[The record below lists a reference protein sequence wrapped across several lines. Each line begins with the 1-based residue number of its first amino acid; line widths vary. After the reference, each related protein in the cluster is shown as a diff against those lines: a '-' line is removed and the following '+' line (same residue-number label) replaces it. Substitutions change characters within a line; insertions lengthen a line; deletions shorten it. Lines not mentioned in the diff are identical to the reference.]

1 MPPFKRYPTLSPHT
15 GPDPV
20 VGWRNRRLRRAG
32 FSRQLADTVARD
44 CAYDLH
50 AVLELVDR
58 GCPAEL
64 AARILAPIED
74 EPPAFVTPRAADQ
87 QR

>member
-1 MPPFKRYPTLSPHT
+1 MSIHDRAINFSSAP
-15 GPDPV
+15 GAV
-20 VGWRNRRLRRAG
+20 VAWRTERLRAAG
-32 FSRQLADTVARD
+32 LGEELARTVAAD

-64 AARILAPIED
+64 ALRILAPLD
-74 EPPAFVTPRAADQ
+74 ERKTPC
-87 QR
+87 

>member
-1 MPPFKRYPTLSPHT
+1 MAISRHSIS
-15 GPDPV
+15 GDSAPDPV
-20 VGWRNRRLRRAG
+20 VRWRAERLTEAGLTRELARR
-32 FSRQLADTVARD
+32 VAAD

-64 AARILAPIED
+64 ALRILAPLD
-74 EPPAFVTPRAADQ
+74 ERNAPC
-87 QR
+87 

>member
-1 MPPFKRYPTLSPHT
+1 MSIYDRAIDLQSSSDAVVAWRTERLSEAGLP
-15 GPDPV
+15 
-20 VGWRNRRLRRAG
+20 RELARR
-32 FSRQLADTVARD
+32 VAAD

-64 AARILAPIED
+64 ALRILAPLNERSG
-74 EPPAFVTPRAADQ
+74 PC
-87 QR
+87 